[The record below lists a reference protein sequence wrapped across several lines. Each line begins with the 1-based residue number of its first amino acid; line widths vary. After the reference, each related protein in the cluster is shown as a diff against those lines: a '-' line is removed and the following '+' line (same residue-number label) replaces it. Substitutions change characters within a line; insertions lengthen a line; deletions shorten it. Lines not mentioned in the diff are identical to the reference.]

1 MRGLIKTLLV
11 CGALIA
17 TALATAGPA
26 TAGPATAGPA
36 TAGPATAGP
45 TTAVLASAA
54 AATSD
59 SCSPTVS
66 NIHWGTVAGRATIM
80 FTGQVV
86 CNFSDASIYVHG
98 VLFACGGQRPEENK
112 DADLADCGY
121 GTNDQTLTPQEA
133 GVMYSVTVPASS
145 EVFTGAGYYAPMFN
159 FTNDGGNNVGTT
171 TFGTPAYCTSGGTCK
186 NTTYAS

>member
-1 MRGLIKTLLV
+1 MRGPIKALLV
-11 CGALIA
+11 CGALITPA
-17 TALATAGPA
+17 LGAAGLATAAPA
-26 TAGPATAGPA
+26 
-36 TAGPATAGP
+36 
-45 TTAVLASAA
+45 ASAA
-54 AATSD
+54 VPASD
-59 SCSPTVS
+59 SCTPTVS
-66 NIHWGTVAGRATIM
+66 DIDWGTINGRATIM

-86 CNFSDASIYVHG
+86 CNFSDTSIYVHG

-133 GVMYSVTVPASS
+133 GVTYSITVPAST

-159 FTNDGGNNVGTT
+159 FTNRGGNNVGTT
-171 TFGTPAYCTSGGTCK
+171 TFGTPAHCTSGSAGHTCT

>member
-1 MRGLIKTLLV
+1 MRGLIKALLV

-17 TALATAGPA
+17 PALAAGPA
-26 TAGPATAGPA
+26 TAGAATAGAAMARP
-36 TAGPATAGP
+36 
-45 TTAVLASAA
+45 ASAV

-59 SCSPTVS
+59 SCSSTVS
-66 NIHWGTVAGRATIM
+66 NIQWGTVAGRATIM

-121 GTNDQTLTPQEA
+121 GTNDQTLTPQKA
-133 GVMYSVTVPASS
+133 GVTYSITVPASS